1 MESYVCL
8 YGDERMLM
16 YGNYCT
22 FFHTYMFMADQQ
34 PVCCMSRMEMS
45 NNYKLQIRLF
55 DLFLCTF
62 QSCLFLLNKK
72 NKIIKLFN

>member
-22 FFHTYMFMADQQ
+22 FFHTYMFMADRQ

-45 NNYKLQIRLF
+45 NNYKLQIRLS
-55 DLFLCTF
+55 DLFFCTF
-62 QSCLFLLNKK
+62 PVSHSRFFKK
-72 NKIIKLFN
+72 INYKII